1 MKFYVAHAFRHTAT
15 HEDILKERVYDSY
28 EKAKDNLLYIDD
40 DDSCVLVF
48 IDSNW
53 WRIWDRLE
61 DDDFLVST
69 EYGGFNTS
77 VPMKHKDEYMQKFK
91 EIENMGYLIDGFQFA
106 LGNTNK
112 INIIRGNYISG
123 NIVGYINEDL
133 SVDWLNKNS

>member
-1 MKFYVAHAFRHTAT
+1 MKFYVTHAFRHTTT
-15 HEDILKERVYDSY
+15 HEDILKDRVYDSY

-53 WRIWDRLE
+53 WRIWDRRE
-61 DDDFLVST
+61 DGDFLVST

-77 VPMKHKDEYMQKFK
+77 VPMKRKDEYMQKFK

-112 INIIRGNYISG
+112 INIIRDNYING
-123 NIVGYINEDL
+123 NIVGCINEDL
-133 SVDWLNKNS
+133 SVEWLNKNS